1 MEIRRPVKV
10 TILPTGWGVLLTSTN
25 FFSFFLFITV
35 SLSVRST
42 GDETTRD
49 KSDVAVAHACNAAPR
64 PVSMRPMLPSEAF
77 PRPCQKLGL

>member
-10 TILPTGWGVLLTSTN
+10 AILPTGWGVLLTSTN
-25 FFSFFLFITV
+25 FFLLFITV

-49 KSDVAVAHACNAAPR
+49 KSDVAR
-64 PVSMRPMLPSEAF
+64 
-77 PRPCQKLGL
+77 RPCV